1 MIRKKP
7 RSQKRAK
14 WKMEVFNSFA
24 EADEADRKYWRAKTP
39 LERMQAL
46 EQIRGM
52 AWGYDPNAKSRPL
65 FQRVVEIVELRR
77 AD

>member
-1 MIRKKP
+1 MKRKTTKSTKKP
-7 RSQKRAK
+7 R
-14 WKMEVFNSFA
+14 WTMEVFNSFA

-46 EQIRGM
+46 EKIRGM
-52 AWGYDPNAKSRPL
+52 AWGYDPDAKSRPK

-77 AD
+77 S

>member
-1 MIRKKP
+1 MSRKKLK
-7 RSQKRAK
+7 SQKRPELT
-14 WKMEVFNSFA
+14 MEVFNSFA

-46 EQIRGM
+46 ERIRGM
-52 AWGYDPNAKSRPL
+52 AWGYNPDAESRPQ

-77 AD
+77 R